1 MQRSFSLQ
9 ITDLE
14 FIESGVEQK
23 ITLENAEKILGGKKD
38 DKYKP
43 PEILPISDPPCP
55 ERIIADTISRLT
67 DEAFELYGL

>member
-23 ITLENAEKILGGKKD
+23 ITLENAEKIVGG
-38 DKYKP
+38 DKEDKVKP
-43 PEILPISDPPCP
+43 PRIPPIYDPPCP
-55 ERIIADTISRLT
+55 EKFAVTISRLT